1 VTAPR
6 RPDDP
11 LRAPLPAPE
20 ARERVVERLTRLF
33 ADDRITAD
41 DLEDRLE
48 RVYHAT
54 SGAELDAIL
63 SDLPAPSEATAVV
76 PAETAAPR
84 VAALMAAVERQWTG
98 VVPRH
103 LEVRGR
109 LGYVEL
115 DLTGATFEPG
125 VTVIDV
131 RAFMG
136 YVQLRLPAGV
146 RVECLGR
153 AFAGFFSL
161 ERRRPRGRDGRS
173 ARGPDRRARVLRFRR
188 VLRRSGG
195 QVPAGIPTLIP
206 PARPVAT
213 PQVTVSQ

>member
-1 VTAPR
+1 M
-6 RPDDP
+6 PD
-11 LRAPLPAPE
+11 

-33 ADDRITAD
+33 ADDQITAD

-48 RVYHAT
+48 RVYHAA

-63 SDLPAPSEATAVV
+63 SDLPTASVETTAVV
-76 PAETAAPR
+76 RAATAPR

-98 VVPRH
+98 VVPRI

-161 ERRRPRGRDGRS
+161 KGA
-173 ARGPDRRARVLRFRR
+173 ARAGATDEARVVRIVGRASFGFAECFVADEARAQLPGRR
-188 VLRRSGG
+188 TDAS
-195 QVPAGIPTLIP
+195 
-206 PARPVAT
+206 
-213 PQVTVSQ
+213 

>member
-1 VTAPR
+1 MTAPR

-11 LRAPLPAPE
+11 HAAPLPVPD

-33 ADDRITAD
+33 ADDQITAD
-41 DLEDRLE
+41 DLEARLE
-48 RVYHAT
+48 RVYHAA

-63 SDLPAPSEATAVV
+63 ADLPRPGGETTSLAPADA
-76 PAETAAPR
+76 AETR
-84 VAALMAAVERQWTG
+84 VAALMSAVERQWTG
-98 VVPRH
+98 VVPRR

-115 DLTGATFEPG
+115 DMTGATFEPG

-146 RVECLGR
+146 RVESHGR
-153 AFAGFFSL
+153 AIAGFFSQVGASHQGGTDAPVVRITGRAMFGFAECL
-161 ERRRPRGRDGRS
+161 IAGAEAPAAHARRLKRPAD
-173 ARGPDRRARVLRFRR
+173 
-188 VLRRSGG
+188 
-195 QVPAGIPTLIP
+195 
-206 PARPVAT
+206 
-213 PQVTVSQ
+213 

>member
-1 VTAPR
+1 MTAPR
-6 RPDDP
+6 RPGDP
-11 LRAPLPAPE
+11 HPAPLPAPD
-20 ARERVVERLTRLF
+20 ARERVVERLTHLF
-33 ADDRITAD
+33 ADDLISED
-41 DLEDRLE
+41 DLEKRLE

-54 SGAELDAIL
+54 SGAALDAIVA
-63 SDLPAPSEATAVV
+63 DLPASISETTAVV
-76 PAETAAPR
+76 PAAPEAPR
-84 VAALMAAVERQWTG
+84 VAALLSAVERQWTG
-98 VVPRH
+98 VVPRR

-125 VTVIDV
+125 VTVVDV

-161 ERRRPRGRDGRS
+161 KGAVRAGAAEEPRVVRIVGRASFGFAECVVAGDPRAQLSGRRTDAS
-173 ARGPDRRARVLRFRR
+173 
-188 VLRRSGG
+188 
-195 QVPAGIPTLIP
+195 
-206 PARPVAT
+206 
-213 PQVTVSQ
+213 

>member
-1 VTAPR
+1 MPEPPVPAER
-6 RPDDP
+6 RPASI
-11 LRAPLPAPE
+11 APA
-20 ARERVVERLTRLF
+20 ARERVVERLTHLF
-33 ADDRITAD
+33 ADDLITQD
-41 DLEDRLE
+41 DLEARLD
-48 RVYHAT
+48 RVYHAA
-54 SGAELDAIL
+54 SGAELDAIVA
-63 SDLPAPSEATAVV
+63 DLPAPVAEATAV
-76 PAETAAPR
+76 TAHDTARPR
-84 VAALMAAVERQWTG
+84 VAALLSAVERQWMG

-153 AFAGFFSL
+153 AFAGFFAMKGAARAGATAS
-161 ERRRPRGRDGRS
+161 PSVVQIVGRAAFGFAECFVASD
-173 ARGPDRRARVLRFRR
+173 
-188 VLRRSGG
+188 
-195 QVPAGIPTLIP
+195 PTLRLP
-206 PARPVAT
+206 GRAE
-213 PQVTVSQ
+213 